1 MVSERNHPSSPP
13 LAGEPYWTG
22 DEKPPVICMH
32 VSDSTATP
40 RNVAAFI
47 DRLNGGL
54 TTQATHL
61 KTLLEAG
68 HRIFIGAVGGKMAAF
83 IHTRPQEQ
91 SGSRINKRTAVIIGA
106 SVVGLVA
113 AAGLTELALVSRRR
127 AQRRAKKKEA
137 KQ

>member
-1 MVSERNHPSSPP
+1 MDERRQPTPSPLTSEPD
-13 LAGEPYWTG
+13 WTG

-61 KTLLEAG
+61 KGLLEAG
-68 HRIFIGAVGGKMAAF
+68 HRVLIGAVGGKMAAF
-83 IHTRPQEQ
+83 IHTKPEAEPKPRLN
-91 SGSRINKRTAVIIGA
+91 RKTAVIIGT
-106 SVVGLVA
+106 SVVGLAA
-113 AAGLTELALVSRRR
+113 AAGLIELALVTRKH
-127 AQRRAKKKEA
+127 AQRRAKEKEA